1 MLEGLTGVNE
11 NWVAPASPS
20 PTVSVSVSVS
30 GWRLQGCCLLA
41 GWEQGK
47 ELQAGRVEIL
57 QPEAKGPS
65 FWSWP
70 SLHLTG

>member
-1 MLEGLTGVNE
+1 MLEGLSGVNE

-20 PTVSVSVSVS
+20 PTVSVS
-30 GWRLQGCCLLA
+30 GWLQGCCLLA

-65 FWSWP
+65 FWSWL